1 MKDYNDLVKLIN
13 RVNASRCI
21 ETDTESVC
29 SYQDMIGHS
38 TEEQL
43 TELANDDKTRRA
55 FYWIYSLCYRV
66 DDLLTF
72 YVKHDENIFKLRLER
87 DTLLNDK
94 EELQSYRKTY
104 EQSIND
110 LEDDLHAEKE
120 KRENAESENERLKA
134 EIIKLKAKLY
144 DLTTKD

>member
-13 RVNASRCI
+13 RVNATNGI
-21 ETDTESVC
+21 NTDEASVC
-29 SYQDMIGHS
+29 DYQDMIGHS

-66 DDLLTF
+66 DDLLAF
-72 YVKHDENIFKLRLER
+72 YIKHDDNIYKLRLER

-94 EELQSYRKTY
+94 EMLQDNCKIY
-104 EQSIND
+104 ERSIND
-110 LEDDLHAEKE
+110 LEDDLHEEKT
-120 KRENAESENERLKA
+120 KRETAERENEELKA

-144 DLTTKD
+144 DLTVKD